1 MCFIFSAI
9 LAVGH
14 PWGTNNTLCSAPSA
28 GWWWMSFI
36 CHIHNYTEYNEEWN
50 VFSAFNPSKCTHLE
64 QWAADC
70 AAPREQSWTSCR
82 SRDSNPQPWV
92 TSGFKS
98 NTLSIRPTTAER
110 GDKRHIR
117 GCLRGGPAGVR
128 LGAPPLSAWLIRRTS
143 EALNPRRSW
152 PGSLALWEEVASCW
166 AWALSCRP
174 LRGGWRWFG
183 CLLSQVQV
191 WGDCKQLEVSVASLE
206 MTSEPPGSIPQSPPQ
221 LVPTGCLT
229 KPERRGRELCPP
241 LTSPPSWARGGTI
254 ILPGWT
260 TNA

>member
-1 MCFIFSAI
+1 MCFIFSVI

-14 PWGTNNTLCSAPSA
+14 PGAKMGPWGTNNTLCSAPS
-28 GWWWMSFI
+28 
-36 CHIHNYTEYNEEWN
+36 
-50 VFSAFNPSKCTHLE
+50 
-64 QWAADC
+64 
-70 AAPREQSWTSCR
+70 
-82 SRDSNPQPWV
+82 
-92 TSGFKS
+92 
-98 NTLSIRPTTAER
+98 AER

-128 LGAPPLSAWLIRRTS
+128 LGAPPLSAWLIRGTS

-241 LTSPPSWARGGTI
+241 LTSPPSWARGGTL

-260 TNA
+260 TNTQLLGRRLWWHAGPGLSCSSGPWVKLHPDRLPHWRASCSGRPEAQL